1 MNNEMT
7 NEILTS
13 AMHEVS
19 YQVLKVA
26 QTAMC
31 NAYDNV
37 IEMLSKKQ
45 NMYQNILEDHA
56 NVLETAYS
64 ERWYK
69 LWQQQQKVWTSY
81 YTIQEIYGKVCE
93 MRYNTSLK
101 VK

>member
-19 YQVLKVA
+19 YKVLKVA

-37 IEMLSKKQ
+37 LVMLSKKQ
-45 NMYQNILEDHA
+45 NMYLNILEDHA
-56 NVLETAYS
+56 NVLDTSYGA
-64 ERWYK
+64 RWNK
-69 LWQQQQKVWTSY
+69 LWKQKQKVWRSY
-81 YTIQEIYGKVCE
+81 YMIQDIYGKVCE

>member
-7 NEILTS
+7 NEMLTN
-13 AMHEVS
+13 AMNGVNHKMLRLAE
-19 YQVLKVA
+19 
-26 QTAMC
+26 TAMN

-56 NVLETAYS
+56 NVLETAYG

-69 LWQQQQKVWTSY
+69 LWQQKQKVWTSY